1 MTHRYVA
8 LSDNEKTG
16 YKARELK
23 SVHVDAVG
31 TFVKFVIHK
40 NHVNRHNI
48 YNQVSQW
55 VGFLLGFLLSK
66 LQQTAQHLQ
75 PGKLVGGFLLGVL
88 LSKPYQPSQ
97 HLQPGQLVG
106 GLPTGPPTVKTTAN
120 SSKHLSNK
128 LCNQM
133 TS

>member
-40 NHVNRHNI
+40 NHVNRQNM
-48 YNQVSQW
+48 YNQVS
-55 VGFLLGFLLSK
+55 GFPILAQVALGLGPCLHVTFFFK
-66 LQQTAQHLQ
+66 KTACYCLALRQ
-75 PGKLVGGFLLGVL
+75 
-88 LSKPYQPSQ
+88 
-97 HLQPGQLVG
+97 
-106 GLPTGPPTVKTTAN
+106 
-120 SSKHLSNK
+120 
-128 LCNQM
+128 
-133 TS
+133 